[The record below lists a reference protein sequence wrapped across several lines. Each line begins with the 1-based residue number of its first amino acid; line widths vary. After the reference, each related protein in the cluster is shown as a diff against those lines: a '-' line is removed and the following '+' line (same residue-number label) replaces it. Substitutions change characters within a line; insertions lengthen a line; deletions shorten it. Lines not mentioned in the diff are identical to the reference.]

1 MYNDGKPRYTG
12 PKPWM
17 DYEWLYHQYVELD
30 RSTQEIADEFGCKQ
44 NTIQC
49 WLLRHGIKKEIKTRK
64 RKEVHQYQNKEYLYN
79 EHIVKKRPIS
89 ELAKENGVSED
100 TIRYHLERHGLEHWR
115 MYTPVKFTDD
125 DIKNILDLY
134 VNKKLSAIDIA
145 KRYDCT
151 HNTIINIVRK
161 HGYKTRSQRES
172 IYATAYNKLDERLL
186 DREWL
191 YDMYWHAK
199 LTCDDIAKILSVS
212 SSTVIK
218 QMHRFNIKLRKG
230 KERKHKK
237 RNNRLSQLIMAARHF
252 HLNMLKGAI
261 LKRDKFTCQVCG
273 ATDTQLNVHH
283 IHHFN
288 DIIDEIL
295 EDYPDCDITTD
306 EGYNTLFELIITD
319 VRFID
324 PDNQITLCTKCH
336 KAIHSP
342 NKKISKTISNQVL
355 NWKFLQ
361 YNSRKG
367 STTIER

>member
-1 MYNDGKPRYTG
+1 
-12 PKPWM
+12 
-17 DYEWLYHQYVELD
+17 
-30 RSTQEIADEFGCKQ
+30 
-44 NTIQC
+44 
-49 WLLRHGIKKEIKTRK
+49 
-64 RKEVHQYQNKEYLYN
+64 
-79 EHIVKKRPIS
+79 
-89 ELAKENGVSED
+89 
-100 TIRYHLERHGLEHWR
+100 
-115 MYTPVKFTDD
+115 
-125 DIKNILDLY
+125 
-134 VNKKLSAIDIA
+134 
-145 KRYDCT
+145 
-151 HNTIINIVRK
+151 
-161 HGYKTRSQRES
+161 
-172 IYATAYNKLDERLL
+172 
-186 DREWL
+186 
-191 YDMYWHAK
+191 
-199 LTCDDIAKILSVS
+199 
-212 SSTVIK
+212 
-218 QMHRFNIKLRKG
+218 
-230 KERKHKK
+230 
-237 RNNRLSQLIMAARHF
+237 
-252 HLNMLKGAI
+252 MLKGAI

>member
-49 WLLRHGIKKEIKTRK
+49 WLLKHGIKKEIKTRK
-64 RKEVHQYQNKEYLYN
+64 RKEIHQYQNKEYLYN
-79 EHIVKKRPIS
+79 EHIVKKRSIS
-89 ELAKENGVSED
+89 ELARENNVSED

-161 HGYKTRSQRES
+161 HGYETRGQRES
-172 IYATAYNKLDERLL
+172 IYASTYSKLDERLL

-212 SSTVIK
+212 SSTVVK

-237 RNNRLSQLIMAARHF
+237 RNNRLSQLIIAARHF
-252 HLNMLKGAI
+252 HVNMLKGAI
-261 LKRDKFTCQVCG
+261 LKRDNFTCQVCG
-273 ATDTQLNVHH
+273 AKDTQLNVHH

-288 DIIDEIL
+288 DIIDEII
-295 EDYPDCDITTD
+295 EDYPDCDVTTD